1 VKDWFLGLEPRERR
15 LVTAGGVVLALL
27 LVYLVVW
34 EPLAARY
41 RQLQDSVAQQRETLA
56 WMQQAA
62 AQVKALQRS
71 VPGGGR
77 GLAGRSLLSVV
88 DQSARAGGL
97 GAALKRLEPDASK
110 GVKVWLEGVSF
121 DQMILWLGNL
131 SRQYQV
137 EVASLSIEPQGA
149 GRVNARITLLE
160 PGL

>member
-1 VKDWFLGLEPRERR
+1 MKDWFLGLEPRERR

-77 GLAGRSLLSVV
+77 
-88 DQSARAGGL
+88 
-97 GAALKRLEPDASK
+97 
-110 GVKVWLEGVSF
+110 
-121 DQMILWLGNL
+121 
-131 SRQYQV
+131 
-137 EVASLSIEPQGA
+137 
-149 GRVNARITLLE
+149 
-160 PGL
+160 